1 MPADPNKPVKPSNPS
16 DNKTPEDSSKDNSSG
31 DSNKDNN
38 SGDSNKDNNS
48 GDSNKDNNSG
58 DSNKD
63 NNSGDS
69 NKDNNSGDSNK
80 DNNSGDSNKDN
91 NSGDSNKD
99 NNSGDSNK
107 DNNSENSNDD
117 NNPGDSNDDNNSEDS
132 NDDNNSEDSNDD
144 NNSEDSNDDNN
155 SEELD
160 DTITTG
166 VLKVKVIDGYIRG
179 VPVCVVD
186 DTESTLPCDDRFSP
200 SEDTAEYTTGD
211 NGDIEINLDKD
222 RIDILKEKGFV
233 KFKATVPKGT
243 TDNIFGYGTLTDR
256 DFMLVGTKYF
266 DEDTF
271 NSQIA
276 DDAPAFV
283 VSPFTTIAEIVLRN
297 KESSAEIYKATVDTI
312 TASLGIDNTVM
323 TDITATDYGTPELC
337 GDDEKEAQCIKAL
350 IAGETLVRTGY
361 IPQPEDTEKLDM
373 TIDAATIAEE
383 LETRVKPM
391 VNYITEMDEI
401 TPDNIAA
408 YLAAQRYQ
416 YEALSAGIADD
427 WRCAV
432 NRLSEAVCWGN
443 NAWNNLGDPAFT
455 EEKKSTGTYSG
466 GNNDNLM
473 YLVGNYSATPR
484 NVKIRNPQVTDETAD
499 DYYVNLTGVSK
510 VVTGNGHACA
520 ITHYG
525 EVYCWGSNSSSQ
537 LGLGS
542 AEYKTE
548 NMNIGYASKVV
559 TGEQGASS
567 GHLSLVVDLS
577 LGVDHSC
584 ALTFAGDIYCWGD
597 NTAQELGDAFESQT
611 VRPIF
616 TVNDCNG
623 DITDKIKIVTDPVR
637 VPAGDVKFRSITKS
651 GFWAHCALSTEETT
665 DEEGHNLWCWGNDVG
680 GLVTSHN
687 RKLYGADVKN
697 YFDNNY
703 QIPTSV
709 DTCYTPGNNSQTIS
723 SGVWYYYDTDYI
735 GRKWPMFGQKITNVQ
750 NVLDGKSFYVRDGEQ
765 DTHVDEFIE
774 DKHYELLGYIDD
786 DGEEHQFSQNSEI
799 INKGIEIKHVAAI
812 DIIGYTAITGY
823 RSDSDSSFYYVT
835 TDSNNKLF
843 LVETDNSN
851 NRSEYNRILSGA
863 KEIWIVPSDGKKI
876 TDIVANQNGYVFVLT
891 DENKMYGFSSTS
903 DNLSYGL
910 IGNNSEI
917 VFDGVSPSINAVSVN
932 QRSACALVSDTAAN
946 DSNTLWCWGSNTFG
960 QTGLGEYQTLFSFG
974 EAQEAWSNP
983 WYTRYNHHIYSSG
996 YLGGGYN
1003 EFFDKPD
1010 SYDNTPKKVQWSD

>member
-16 DNKTPEDSSKDNSSG
+16 DNKTPE

-80 DNNSGDSNKDN
+80 NKDNNSGDSNKDN

-99 NNSGDSNK
+99 NNSGDSNN
-107 DNNSENSNDD
+107 DSNSEDSNDD
-117 NNPGDSNDDNNSEDS
+117 NNSGDSNDDNNSGDSNDDNNSGDS

-166 VLKVKVIDGYIRG
+166 VLKVKVIDGYMKG

-186 DTESTLPCDDRFSP
+186 DTEPLLPCDDRFSP
-200 SEDTAEYTTGD
+200 SGETTEYTTND
-211 NGDIEINLDKD
+211 NGEIEINLTEK
-222 RIDILKEKGFV
+222 RTDILKQKGFV
-233 KFKATVPKGT
+233 KFKAAVPKGT

-271 NSQIA
+271 DSQIT

-337 GDDEKEAQCIKAL
+337 GDDEKKAQCIKAL

-416 YEALSAGIADD
+416 YETLSAAGIAND

-484 NVKIRNPQVTDETAD
+484 NVKIRNPQVTDTTAD

-510 VVTGNGHACA
+510 VVTGNEHACA

-548 NMNIGYASKVV
+548 NMNVDYASKVV

-567 GHLSLVVDLS
+567 GHLSHVVDLS

-680 GLVTSHN
+680 GMVTN
-687 RKLYGADVKN
+687 RNRELYPDVKN
-697 YFDNNY
+697 YAENNY
-703 QIPTSV
+703 QVIFESG
-709 DTCYTPGNNSQTIS
+709 TCDVISAYPGHIFTNRY
-723 SGVWYYYDTDYI
+723 WYYYDI
-735 GRKWPMFGQKITNVQ
+735 GYKGREWPMFGHKITNVKGIRDSF
-750 NVLDGKSFYVRDGEQ
+750 NVCDGEQ
-765 DTHVDEFIE
+765 CTHASFDTS
-774 DKHYELLGYIDD
+774 DD
-786 DGEEHQFSQNSEI
+786 DYDKLPESYMDDDWNTHQLSQNLKI
-799 INKGIEIKHVAAI
+799 VDTFLDIKHVAAI
-812 DIIGYTAITGY
+812 DIISYPTTSGSSYDTA
-823 RSDSDSSFYYVT
+823 FCYVT
-835 TDSNNKLF
+835 ADNNNKLF
-843 LVETDNSN
+843 VVSTDNGVYRN
-851 NRSEYNRILSGA
+851 KFYDYISGVRNTISVA
-863 KEIWIVPSDGKKI
+863 DI
-876 TDIVANQNGYVFVLT
+876 TDIATNQNGYVFVLT
-891 DENKMYGFSSTS
+891 NENKMYGFPSGPAV
-903 DNLSYGL
+903 DGNQYGL
-910 IGNNSEI
+910 TSALAANEI
-917 VFDGVSPSINAVSVN
+917 VFDFDGAAPSINAVSVN
-932 QRSACALVSDTAAN
+932 QRSACALVSDTASAN

-960 QTGLGEYQTLFSFG
+960 QTGSDEYQTRFSFG
-974 EAQEAWSNP
+974 EAQEAWRNP
-983 WYTRYNHHIYSSG
+983 WDIVSQYGN
-996 YLGGGYN
+996 N
-1003 EFFDKPD
+1003 EFYDNSD